1 MKERLFDNKQTNKK
15 SPRGNRVNT
24 GGKIPKINKIGSV
37 RNLKHILSIIK
48 KMLLWE
54 TTLIE
59 IKTFDKKEKG
69 IDQLKM

>member
-1 MKERLFDNKQTNKK
+1 MSIRKVKCFEREARTINKQTKK

-37 RNLKHILSIIK
+37 RNLKHIFSIIK

-59 IKTFDKKEKG
+59 IKNF
-69 IDQLKM
+69 